1 MKAVELRNVTKVY
14 KTKYYEVVA
23 LRNVNLEVELGEFI
37 AVMGPSGSGKSTLL
51 NLVGCL
57 DKPTKGEVIIKG
69 KRTIDL
75 SDRELTKLRR
85 DEIGFI
91 FQQYNLVPT
100 LTVEENIELPMV
112 FKGVSKEM
120 RERRVK
126 ELAEKLGIYNLLERK
141 PAELSG
147 GQQQR
152 VAIARAL
159 ANKPSILL
167 CDEPTG
173 NLDSKSGEMVMEA
186 IREMNEEGVTV
197 ILVTHDETLKR
208 YAERIVKLR
217 DGMIVDV
224 SPDGS

>member
-1 MKAVELRNVTKVY
+1 MKAVILENVTKVY
-14 KTKYYEVVA
+14 RTKYYEVVA
-23 LRNVNLEVELGEFI
+23 LKNVSLEVEMGEFI

-51 NLVGCL
+51 NLVGCF
-57 DKPTKGEVIIKG
+57 DKPSEGEVIIKG
-69 KRTIDL
+69 RRTREM

-91 FQQYNLVPT
+91 FQQYNLIPT

-112 FKGVSKEM
+112 FKGVGKSE
-120 RERRVK
+120 RERRVR
-126 ELAEKLGIYNLLERK
+126 ELAEKLGILELLDRK

-173 NLDSKSGEMVMEA
+173 NLDSKSGEMVMSA
-186 IREMNEEGVTV
+186 IKELNEEGVTV
-197 ILVTHDETLKR
+197 ILVTHDESLKR
-208 YAERIVKLR
+208 YAERVVRLR

-224 SPDGS
+224 SPNGA

>member
-23 LRNVNLEVELGEFI
+23 LKNVNLEVELGEFI

-112 FKGVSKEM
+112 FKGISKEM

-126 ELAEKLGIYNLLERK
+126 ELAEKLGIYDLLERK

>member
-126 ELAEKLGIYNLLERK
+126 ELAEKLGIYDLLERK

>member
-126 ELAEKLGIYNLLERK
+126 ELAEKLGIYDLLERK

-208 YAERIVKLR
+208 YAEKIVKLR

>member
-23 LRNVNLEVELGEFI
+23 LKNVNLEVELGEFI

-126 ELAEKLGIYNLLERK
+126 ELAEKLGIYDLLERK